1 MKEKG
6 WAGNR
11 DGREKKREKRDEQTE
26 TERKREGEKRDKT
39 KKKKTE
45 RQHSRPP
52 CIHRAIIPIR
62 LDPPSLNGHPM
73 NQHPA
78 SGQITGR

>member
-1 MKEKG
+1 MKGKG

-26 TERKREGEKRDKT
+26 TERKREGEKGDKT
-39 KKKKTE
+39 KKTE

-52 CIHRAIIPIR
+52 CIHRAIIPIKS
-62 LDPPSLNGHPM
+62 DPPSLNGHPM

>member
-6 WAGNR
+6 KAGNR

-26 TERKREGEKRDKT
+26 TERKREGEKGDKT
-39 KKKKTE
+39 KKKTE

-52 CIHRAIIPIR
+52 CIHRAIIPIKS
-62 LDPPSLNGHPM
+62 DPPSLNGHPM